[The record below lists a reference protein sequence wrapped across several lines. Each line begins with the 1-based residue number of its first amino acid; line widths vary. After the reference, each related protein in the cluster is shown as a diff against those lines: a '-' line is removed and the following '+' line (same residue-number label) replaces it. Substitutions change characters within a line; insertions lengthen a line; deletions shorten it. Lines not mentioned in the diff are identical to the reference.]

1 MRAKLLIVSPAIV
14 LVLAAC
20 TQDATFR
27 PNPAQPDTANGSVPP
42 DVLLLG
48 TENGPVAVSVATGS
62 VLFEGTNA
70 IASPDGSRL
79 YSASSDGLYTLLE
92 TLDPAT
98 GSVLSSTRIGGA
110 LDVRVVSGSGR
121 VVALMEPL
129 PEGVNQWTPV
139 PRSHTTIVI
148 ADPTGADE
156 PRRYRLEGNFEP
168 EAFSTSDS
176 QLFLIQYLPAEAP
189 AVYRVT
195 VLELADGDVHAVFG
209 PFKSPPERM
218 PGTRLRQAL
227 APSGEQLYTLY
238 TSQPP
243 AYAEGFGSA
252 GGRPVSFIHVLD
264 LERGWAHCV
273 GLPEELWG
281 QPASAQ
287 AMAASPDG
295 EDLYVVDSIRGL
307 VAVMNT
313 RTLEILRTEDVQL
326 ASLGGVRTSAEVS
339 ADGEMLFVGSVGD
352 GSAVYAIDTT
362 TLDVVHRWPMD
373 GVVSGLGLS
382 GDGLRLYV
390 ALSDRVA
397 ILDPAT
403 GEELAA
409 VPFFGADSIVQVGTL
424 GA

>member
-1 MRAKLLIVSPAIV
+1 MRTKLFIIFPAIA
-14 LVLAAC
+14 LALAAC

-27 PNPAQPDTANGSVPP
+27 PNPAPPGTTNGSVPP

-62 VLFEGTNA
+62 VLFEGIGA
-70 IASPDGSRL
+70 VASPDGSRL

-98 GSVLSSTRIGGA
+98 GSVLSSTRIGGD
-110 LDVRVVSGSGR
+110 LDVRAVSGSGR
-121 VVALMEPL
+121 AVALMEPL
-129 PEGVNQWTPV
+129 PEGVDQWTPV
-139 PRSHTTIVI
+139 PRSHTTIVV

-156 PRRYRLEGNFEP
+156 PRRYHLEGNFEP

-227 APSGEQLYTLY
+227 APSGKQLYTLY

-252 GGRPVSFIHVLD
+252 GGEPVSFIHVLD
-264 LERGWAHCV
+264 LEQGWAHCV

-295 EDLYVVDSIRGL
+295 ERLYVVDSIRGL
-307 VAVMNT
+307 VAVMDT
-313 RTLEILRTEDVQL
+313 STLEIFRTEELQL
-326 ASLGGVRTSAEVS
+326 ESLGGIRTSAQVS
-339 ADGEMLFVGSVGD
+339 ADGDTLFVGSVGD
-352 GSAVYAIDTT
+352 GSAVYAIDSA
-362 TLDVVHRWPMD
+362 TLDVLHRWPLD
-373 GVVSGLGLS
+373 GIVSGLGLS

-390 ALSDRVA
+390 ALGDRVA
-397 ILDPAT
+397 VLDPAT
-403 GEELAA
+403 GQELAA
-409 VPFFGADSIVQVGTL
+409 VPFFG
-424 GA
+424 